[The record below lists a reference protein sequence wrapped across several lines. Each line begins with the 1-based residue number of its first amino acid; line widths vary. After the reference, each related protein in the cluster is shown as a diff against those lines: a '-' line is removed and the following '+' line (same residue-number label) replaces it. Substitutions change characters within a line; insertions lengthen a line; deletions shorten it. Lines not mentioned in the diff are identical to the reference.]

1 MATFSLDIA
10 DEDVGRVLNAVAAN
24 YNRPEQIPNPDYPV
38 NREQGIDEDG
48 NLIPLSDPVDEN
60 GDIIP
65 PKIDNP
71 ENKAVFTH
79 RIVRSFLSEH
89 VSAYERRLARDAALD
104 GIDTTITL
112 SDSTPA
118 EPV

>member
-10 DEDVGRVLNAVAAN
+10 EEDVGRVLNAISAN

-38 NREQGIDEDG
+38 NSE
-48 NLIPLSDPVDEN
+48 SAPVDEN
-60 GDIIP
+60 GNPIP
-65 PKIDNP
+65 PRIDNP

-79 RIVRSFLSEH
+79 RMVRNFLSEH
-89 VSAYERRLARDAALD
+89 VSAYEIKIARDAALD
-104 GIDTTITL
+104 GINTDITL

-118 EPV
+118 EPT